1 MDNNLYYIL
10 GGIAYGIF
18 ILQFII
24 SWVAGEFDVDV
35 DFDVSDVV
43 SFKGFIHFFMGFGGW
58 TSIKQLLGYEV
69 TWIDWLIGFFIGLV
83 FVFMLYHLYK
93 FCMKLQNLPKDE
105 PKTNLVGRTATI
117 YVHLGEGRHLAS
129 VNISGALREV
139 EVEGTKKKLLAEA
152 EGKKASLMAEA
163 EQKQAMEMAPALAVE
178 HMIKSG
184 MHPEAIVQYAMTDRW
199 KEVAEANAKVFEH
212 IQLGNVTV
220 YGDSNTAGQFMANMA
235 KNLAPS
241 LEIARNLPIAD
252 SLKQII
258 TGKKPEESPAKGD
271 NFPPV
276 K

>member
-24 SWVAGEFDVDV
+24 SW
-35 DFDVSDVV
+35 
-43 SFKGFIHFFMGFGGW
+43 
-58 TSIKQLLGYEV
+58 
-69 TWIDWLIGFFIGLV
+69 
-83 FVFMLYHLYK
+83 
-93 FCMKLQNLPKDE
+93 
-105 PKTNLVGRTATI
+105 
-117 YVHLGEGRHLAS
+117 
-129 VNISGALREV
+129 
-139 EVEGTKKKLLAEA
+139 
-152 EGKKASLMAEA
+152 
-163 EQKQAMEMAPALAVE
+163 
-178 HMIKSG
+178 
-184 MHPEAIVQYAMTDRW
+184 
-199 KEVAEANAKVFEH
+199 VAEANAKVFEH

-271 NFPPV
+271 KFPPV

>member
-1 MDNNLYYIL
+1 
-10 GGIAYGIF
+10 
-18 ILQFII
+18 
-24 SWVAGEFDVDV
+24 
-35 DFDVSDVV
+35 
-43 SFKGFIHFFMGFGGW
+43 
-58 TSIKQLLGYEV
+58 
-69 TWIDWLIGFFIGLV
+69 
-83 FVFMLYHLYK
+83 
-93 FCMKLQNLPKDE
+93 
-105 PKTNLVGRTATI
+105 
-117 YVHLGEGRHLAS
+117 
-129 VNISGALREV
+129 
-139 EVEGTKKKLLAEA
+139 
-152 EGKKASLMAEA
+152 
-163 EQKQAMEMAPALAVE
+163 MEMAPALAVE

-271 NFPPV
+271 EFPPV

>member
-1 MDNNLYYIL
+1 MRLVIASMTIEELNSDRDKFLAQARDNINTELNKLGLYLMNI
-10 GGIAYGIF
+10 
-18 ILQFII
+18 
-24 SWVAGEFDVDV
+24 
-35 DFDVSDVV
+35 
-43 SFKGFIHFFMGFGGW
+43 
-58 TSIKQLLGYEV
+58 
-69 TWIDWLIGFFIGLV
+69 
-83 FVFMLYHLYK
+83 
-93 FCMKLQNLPKDE
+93 
-105 PKTNLVGRTATI
+105 
-117 YVHLGEGRHLAS
+117 
-129 VNISGALREV
+129 NISDIQDAAQYIDNLGKKEETKARAQSQADIAEEEKKGAIQIAQTTREKAKEKAKIEAEAV
-139 EVEGTKKKLLAEA
+139 KSVAILEAEAEAAKILKAAEAKANATKMQLEAEAEGTKKKLLAEA

>member
-1 MDNNLYYIL
+1 MTSLIIVGVLVAIITIIGIL
-10 GGIAYGIF
+10 SRYRKCKSDELLVVYGKTG
-18 ILQFII
+18 
-24 SWVAGEFDVDV
+24 SHKEK
-35 DFDVSDVV
+35 VSERDA
-43 SFKGFIHFFMGFGGW
+43 K
-58 TSIKQLLGYEV
+58 
-69 TWIDWLIGFFIGLV
+69 
-83 FVFMLYHLYK
+83 
-93 FCMKLQNLPKDE
+93 
-105 PKTNLVGRTATI
+105 
-117 YVHLGEGRHLAS
+117 
-129 VNISGALREV
+129 
-139 EVEGTKKKLLAEA
+139 GTKKKLLAEA

>member
-1 MDNNLYYIL
+1 
-10 GGIAYGIF
+10 
-18 ILQFII
+18 
-24 SWVAGEFDVDV
+24 
-35 DFDVSDVV
+35 
-43 SFKGFIHFFMGFGGW
+43 
-58 TSIKQLLGYEV
+58 
-69 TWIDWLIGFFIGLV
+69 
-83 FVFMLYHLYK
+83 
-93 FCMKLQNLPKDE
+93 
-105 PKTNLVGRTATI
+105 
-117 YVHLGEGRHLAS
+117 
-129 VNISGALREV
+129 
-139 EVEGTKKKLLAEA
+139 
-152 EGKKASLMAEA
+152 
-163 EQKQAMEMAPALAVE
+163 MEMTSLIIVGVVVLVAIITIIGILSRYRKC
-178 HMIKSG
+178 KSDELLVVYGKTG

>member
-35 DFDVSDVV
+35 DFDGDADFDVSDVV

-117 YVHLGEGRHLAS
+117 YVHLGEGCHLAS

-139 EVEGTKKKLLAEA
+139 EVVSLNKKIYPVNEPVTIRKYEDNKLY
-152 EGKKASLMAEA
+152 
-163 EQKQAMEMAPALAVE
+163 
-178 HMIKSG
+178 I
-184 MHPEAIVQYAMTDRW
+184 D
-199 KEVAEANAKVFEH
+199 
-212 IQLGNVTV
+212 
-220 YGDSNTAGQFMANMA
+220 
-235 KNLAPS
+235 
-241 LEIARNLPIAD
+241 
-252 SLKQII
+252 
-258 TGKKPEESPAKGD
+258 
-271 NFPPV
+271 
-276 K
+276 

>member
-1 MDNNLYYIL
+1 MKAAEAEAN
-10 GGIAYGIF
+10 AT
-18 ILQFII
+18 
-24 SWVAGEFDVDV
+24 
-35 DFDVSDVV
+35 
-43 SFKGFIHFFMGFGGW
+43 KM
-58 TSIKQLLGYEV
+58 QLEA
-69 TWIDWLIGFFIGLV
+69 
-83 FVFMLYHLYK
+83 
-93 FCMKLQNLPKDE
+93 E
-105 PKTNLVGRTATI
+105 A
-117 YVHLGEGRHLAS
+117 
-129 VNISGALREV
+129 
-139 EVEGTKKKLLAEA
+139 EGTKKKLLA

-271 NFPPV
+271 EFPPV

>member
-1 MDNNLYYIL
+1 MEMTSLIIVGVVVLVAIITIIGIL
-10 GGIAYGIF
+10 SRYRKCKSDELLVVYGKTG
-18 ILQFII
+18 
-24 SWVAGEFDVDV
+24 SHKEK
-35 DFDVSDVV
+35 VSERDA
-43 SFKGFIHFFMGFGGW
+43 KG
-58 TSIKQLLGYEV
+58 
-69 TWIDWLIGFFIGLV
+69 
-83 FVFMLYHLYK
+83 
-93 FCMKLQNLPKDE
+93 
-105 PKTNLVGRTATI
+105 NLVD
-117 YVHLGEGRHLAS
+117 
-129 VNISGALREV
+129 REV
-139 EVEGTKKKLLAEA
+139 EAVKSVAILEAEAEAAKILKAAEAKANATKMQLEAEAEGTKKKLLAEA

>member
-1 MDNNLYYIL
+1 
-10 GGIAYGIF
+10 
-18 ILQFII
+18 
-24 SWVAGEFDVDV
+24 
-35 DFDVSDVV
+35 
-43 SFKGFIHFFMGFGGW
+43 
-58 TSIKQLLGYEV
+58 
-69 TWIDWLIGFFIGLV
+69 
-83 FVFMLYHLYK
+83 
-93 FCMKLQNLPKDE
+93 
-105 PKTNLVGRTATI
+105 
-117 YVHLGEGRHLAS
+117 
-129 VNISGALREV
+129 
-139 EVEGTKKKLLAEA
+139 
-152 EGKKASLMAEA
+152 
-163 EQKQAMEMAPALAVE
+163 MAPALAVE

-271 NFPPV
+271 NSPPV

>member
-1 MDNNLYYIL
+1 MCRQYGAVAAKIL
-10 GGIAYGIF
+10 KA
-18 ILQFII
+18 
-24 SWVAGEFDVDV
+24 AEA
-35 DFDVSDVV
+35 
-43 SFKGFIHFFMGFGGW
+43 KANATKM
-58 TSIKQLLGYEV
+58 QLEA
-69 TWIDWLIGFFIGLV
+69 
-83 FVFMLYHLYK
+83 
-93 FCMKLQNLPKDE
+93 E
-105 PKTNLVGRTATI
+105 A
-117 YVHLGEGRHLAS
+117 
-129 VNISGALREV
+129 
-139 EVEGTKKKLLAEA
+139 EGTKKKLLA

-258 TGKKPEESPAKGD
+258 TGKKPEESPANGD
-271 NFPPV
+271 KFPPV

>member
-1 MDNNLYYIL
+1 M
-10 GGIAYGIF
+10 
-18 ILQFII
+18 
-24 SWVAGEFDVDV
+24 
-35 DFDVSDVV
+35 
-43 SFKGFIHFFMGFGGW
+43 
-58 TSIKQLLGYEV
+58 QLEA
-69 TWIDWLIGFFIGLV
+69 
-83 FVFMLYHLYK
+83 
-93 FCMKLQNLPKDE
+93 E
-105 PKTNLVGRTATI
+105 A
-117 YVHLGEGRHLAS
+117 
-129 VNISGALREV
+129 
-139 EVEGTKKKLLAEA
+139 EGTKKKLLAEA

-258 TGKKPEESPAKGD
+258 TGKKNHRLMVI
-271 NFPPV
+271 NFLL
-276 K
+276 

>member
-1 MDNNLYYIL
+1 MEMTSLIIVGVVVLVAIITIIGIL
-10 GGIAYGIF
+10 SRYRKCKSDELLVVYGKTG
-18 ILQFII
+18 
-24 SWVAGEFDVDV
+24 SHKEK
-35 DFDVSDVV
+35 VSERDA
-43 SFKGFIHFFMGFGGW
+43 KG
-58 TSIKQLLGYEV
+58 
-69 TWIDWLIGFFIGLV
+69 
-83 FVFMLYHLYK
+83 
-93 FCMKLQNLPKDE
+93 
-105 PKTNLVGRTATI
+105 NLVDR
-117 YVHLGEGRHLAS
+117 
-129 VNISGALREV
+129 
-139 EVEGTKKKLLAEA
+139 
-152 EGKKASLMAEA
+152 EA